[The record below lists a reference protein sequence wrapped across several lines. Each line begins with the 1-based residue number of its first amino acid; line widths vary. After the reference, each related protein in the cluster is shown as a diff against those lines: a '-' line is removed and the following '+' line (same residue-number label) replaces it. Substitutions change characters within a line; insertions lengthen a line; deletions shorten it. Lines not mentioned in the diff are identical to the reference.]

1 MDKVYKK
8 ALIHH
13 TVQKVMNI
21 DEINFPY
28 ELKCP
33 ITRSKFPFCFQ
44 LPIGLS
50 QTSVQRILAE
60 EFKDVLSQAPQ
71 EHPFMICIKVNDP
84 DPKSSKSKAN
94 PIQRIFLGQRGDEDQ
109 AYRYKIFF
117 YNPVTKTAYQNVKH
131 GGIKLTLNPAP
142 IRLHDFKNLWKGI
155 VDKKLFYRRAMRIF
169 FVREKL
175 HQEEI
180 KNDLGRCEII
190 SIQRLSTRWW

>member
-1 MDKVYKK
+1 MDEVYKK

-33 ITRSKFPFCFQ
+33 ITRSRFPFGFQ

-50 QTSVQRILAE
+50 QTSVRRILAE
-60 EFKDVLSQAPQ
+60 EFKDVVDQVPQ

-84 DPKSSKSKAN
+84 DPKSSRSKAN

-131 GGIKLTLNPAP
+131 SGIKLTLNPAP
-142 IRLHDFKNLWKGI
+142 IRLHDFWNLWKGI
-155 VDKKLFYRRAMRIF
+155 VDKKLFYFQESHEDIFWERETPSRRD
-169 FVREKL
+169 K
-175 HQEEI
+175 
-180 KNDLGRCEII
+180 KWSG
-190 SIQRLSTRWW
+190 

>member
-1 MDKVYKK
+1 MFIAFTVLVSIVIAYLIIGLTVARMDEVYKK

-33 ITRSKFPFCFQ
+33 ITRSRFPFCFQ

-50 QTSVQRILAE
+50 QTSVRRILAE
-60 EFKDVLSQAPQ
+60 EFKDVVDQVPQ

-84 DPKSSKSKAN
+84 DPKSSRSKAN

-131 GGIKLTLNPAP
+131 SGIKLTLNPAP
-142 IRLHDFKNLWKGI
+142 IRLHDFKNL
-155 VDKKLFYRRAMRIF
+155 
-169 FVREKL
+169 
-175 HQEEI
+175 
-180 KNDLGRCEII
+180 
-190 SIQRLSTRWW
+190 